1 MTTQRASDTDAF
13 IRKTNEVSEAKKN
26 DSISV
31 LVHNIVVAGPVTAGN
46 LPLAK
51 GLASERARRVLED
64 PRSEFSLKR
73 LCDCT
78 KKATKKPPQVDE
90 EEKLRRELEEKSENP
105 PNDETEEGFARI
117 AELTR
122 KEFADQELELE
133 ITLAEETMVED
144 ELMDEMEK
152 LTDEEDGDE
161 MAVEEML
168 LLSDLDELIPDEEAL
183 IPENSSDME
192 ISEEGTDM
200 VISEDDM

>member
-1 MTTQRASDTDAF
+1 M
-13 IRKTNEVSEAKKN
+13 
-26 DSISV
+26 
-31 LVHNIVVAGPVTAGN
+31 LVHDIVVAGPVTAGN

-51 GLASERARRVLED
+51 GLASERARQVLED

-78 KKATKKPPQVDE
+78 KKLSTKKPPHVEE
-90 EEKLRRELEEKSENP
+90 EEKLRRELEDKPESL

-144 ELMDEMEK
+144 ELMDEQ
-152 LTDEEDGDE
+152 DELIDQDDNDE

-168 LLSDLDELIPDEEAL
+168 LLTDSDDLLAEEAV
-183 IPENSSDME
+183 IPEDSSDMD
-192 ISEEGTDM
+192 ISEDGTDM